1 VKFSLAMSSMPL
13 LRERERTGTNHRGTE
28 RNEKTR
34 QREEGG
40 SVRVVGGG
48 SRDEGLG
55 GAGSGRRA
63 GARVPPRGASRGTGA
78 RGGDRGRSIVGSI
91 AVDRD
96 GSFPPRRPTLPRRSS
111 RDAWGR
117 EGAGAI
123 DAGAGRG
130 RGARATTHIWRSFS
144 FCTRAYT
151 SGSASLRGLRASG
164 KTASCAGRGRAG
176 WGGGGL
182 GRRTTV
188 SRDERRQPRSR
199 AGGGDVGGGPRS
211 RRARPRRGASIEAR
225 ARRRGR
231 FARAMTHHGVLRGR
245 VASRGARRGSA
256 RRSRSER
263 GAQPQGPELFGVSSS
278 GRSEKA
284 RPAFV
289 AVERAVRNPRR
300 ERHRANSRNKL
311 YGCRD
316 GPTRAPRHRN
326 THR

>member
-1 VKFSLAMSSMPL
+1 MKFSLAMSSMPL
-13 LRERERTGTNHRGTE
+13 LRERERTRTNHRGTE

-40 SVRVVGGG
+40 SVRVVGGAVMRVWGGGVG
-48 SRDEGLG
+48 SASGR
-55 GAGSGRRA
+55 AGSSARRV
-63 GARVPPRGASRGTGA
+63 ARDGSA
-78 RGGDRGRSIVGSI
+78 RGDRGRSIVGSI

-96 GSFPPRRPTLPRRSS
+96 GSFPPRRSTLARRSS
-111 RDAWGR
+111 RDASGR

-176 WGGGGL
+176 WGGGFGGG
-182 GRRTTV
+182 GRRSAATNDV
-188 SRDERRQPRSR
+188 SRDR
-199 AGGGDVGGGPRS
+199 ARAVVTSVGGGPRS

-231 FARAMTHHGVLRGR
+231 LARAMTHHGVLRGR

-256 RRSRSER
+256 RRSRSDEAR
-263 GAQPQGPELFGVSSS
+263 NPSRVRSFSAFPAPEGRKKRD
-278 GRSEKA
+278 GRSW
-284 RPAFV
+284 PWS
-289 AVERAVRNPRR
+289 VR
-300 ERHRANSRNKL
+300 
-311 YGCRD
+311 
-316 GPTRAPRHRN
+316 
-326 THR
+326 

>member
-1 VKFSLAMSSMPL
+1 MKFSLAMSSMPL
-13 LRERERTGTNHRGTE
+13 LRERERTGTNDRGTE

-40 SVRVVGGG
+40 SVRVVGGAVMRVWGGGVG
-48 SRDEGLG
+48 SARGR
-55 GAGSGRRA
+55 AGSSARRV
-63 GARVPPRGASRGTGA
+63 ARDGSA
-78 RGGDRGRSIVGSI
+78 RGDRGRSIVGSI

-176 WGGGGL
+176 WGGGIW

-231 FARAMTHHGVLRGR
+231 SRGR
-245 VASRGARRGSA
+245 
-256 RRSRSER
+256 
-263 GAQPQGPELFGVSSS
+263 
-278 GRSEKA
+278 
-284 RPAFV
+284 
-289 AVERAVRNPRR
+289 
-300 ERHRANSRNKL
+300 
-311 YGCRD
+311 
-316 GPTRAPRHRN
+316 
-326 THR
+326 

>member
-1 VKFSLAMSSMPL
+1 MKFSLAMSSMPL
-13 LRERERTGTNHRGTE
+13 LRERERTGTNDRGTE

-40 SVRVVGGG
+40 SVRVVGGAVMRVWGGGVG
-48 SRDEGLG
+48 SARGR
-55 GAGSGRRA
+55 AGSSARRV
-63 GARVPPRGASRGTGA
+63 ARDGSA
-78 RGGDRGRSIVGSI
+78 RGDRGRSIVGSI
-91 AVDRD
+91 AVNRD

-117 EGAGAI
+117 GG
-123 DAGAGRG
+123 GRRDRRRG
-130 RGARATTHIWRSFS
+130 RERTRGARDDAHLAELLLLHEGVHI
-144 FCTRAYT
+144 
-151 SGSASLRGLRASG
+151 GIGLLEGLEGLGEDGVLRGAREGGL
-164 KTASCAGRGRAG
+164 
-176 WGGGGL
+176 GGGIR

-263 GAQPQGPELFGVSSS
+263 GAQPQGPVLFGVSSS

-284 RPAFV
+284 RRAFV

-300 ERHRANSRNKL
+300 ERHRAKQSE
-311 YGCRD
+311 
-316 GPTRAPRHRN
+316 
-326 THR
+326 